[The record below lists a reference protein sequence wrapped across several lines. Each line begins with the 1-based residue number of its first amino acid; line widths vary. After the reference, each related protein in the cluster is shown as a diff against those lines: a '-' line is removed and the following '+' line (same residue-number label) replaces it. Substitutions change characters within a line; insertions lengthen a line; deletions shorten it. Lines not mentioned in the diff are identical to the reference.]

1 MSPPLIDIA
10 SVQRWRK
17 LFIAAGLF
25 ALLAWTALV
34 KAQPQLEHPVEHL
47 GLIAIM
53 VCV

>member
-25 ALLAWTALV
+25 ARSAFALRV
-34 KAQPQLEHPVEHL
+34 WYCSRSASIE
-47 GLIAIM
+47 
-53 VCV
+53 